1 MTDKTELEVTAADD
15 GKEYVIR
22 KGGYFY
28 RPKAEGYTSNA
39 NDAGRFS
46 LKQAILHSFPNGPDG
61 PRDGIT
67 YELATRTPDPT
78 PVALSDEEAFRQLH
92 LLYNYIDDD
101 SIQFTRWQ
109 MVGAMSHGMRLAHPP
124 AVPADG
130 LVEALAELQLSA
142 FLAGRGSVTGVKNGT
157 RVAKPGPTM
166 DDFRRMVTSALAA
179 HRGEA

>member
-1 MTDKTELEVTAADD
+1 MTDKTELEVTQADD
-15 GKEYVIR
+15 VKEYVIR

-78 PVALSDEEAFRQLH
+78 PV
-92 LLYNYIDDD
+92 
-101 SIQFTRWQ
+101 
-109 MVGAMSHGMRLAHPP
+109 
-124 AVPADG
+124 VPADG
-130 LVEALAELQLSA
+130 LVEALEWYADQMCEGICQGKDPKA
-142 FLAGRGSVTGVKNGT
+142 CAAIGADNCAGCPAVV
-157 RVAKPGPTM
+157 
-166 DDFRRMVTSALAA
+166 ALAA
-179 HRGEA
+179 YRGEA

>member
-28 RPKAEGYTSNA
+28 RPNAEGYTSNA

-46 LKQAILHSFPNGPDG
+46 LKQAILHSSPNGPDG

-78 PVALSDEEAFRQLH
+78 PVAWMYQCGRSRIVKENDDLGLSGYTKTP
-92 LLYNYIDDD
+92 LY
-101 SIQFTRWQ
+101 
-109 MVGAMSHGMRLAHPP
+109 AHPP

-130 LVEALAELQLSA
+130 LVEAAEMARVILM
-142 FLAGRGSVTGVKNGT
+142 GVRPGLCM
-157 RVAKPGPTM
+157 KPGGKVVSAGQAL
-166 DDFRRMVTSALAA
+166 DALEAALAA